1 MEFFT
6 LQLQYDVDLH
16 EIAIMWLE
24 FLEKVISESTYRMS
38 EQAVFRCSTLVQQ
51 LRSFQV
57 MSKYEPQFAALVEE
71 CVSFVTCLFE
81 NHEVKQMLE
90 LSGKLIDDLAT
101 ESKRGFDSTLIE
113 DAVLSI
119 IPMLALELHTISI
132 PRMSSVSE
140 DGRWNVVVEPF
151 TFPTFSAIPQKVT
164 VSTNHIFQVG
174 LEHAKSETAKTLT
187 ILLQGIKPALLNVH
201 YSATS
206 LKGLKVHDAGVVD
219 VQFPDGGVD
228 VELVFKIDES
238 QPCPFEMI
246 SCQVLIKS
254 ISVHFQQSRFPILT
268 KWLHKKVERK
278 IKRHLKLRL
287 EDLLIQTCLA
297 LRKMTIAIRVKLLC
311 WKSLKTSDEE
321 MNERISNEMVCF
333 AALFNTTLYLLAI
346 SLLFVCRRIFSKL
359 WDSRSKTMKKP
370 VSKSHLALLTLV
382 LMNKMKMLK
391 T

>member
-1 MEFFT
+1 M
-6 LQLQYDVDLH
+6 DLH

-57 MSKYEPQFAALVEE
+57 RSKYEPQFAALVEE
-71 CVSFVTCLFE
+71 CVSFVTCLFQ

-90 LSGKLIDDLAT
+90 LSSKLINDLAT

-119 IPMLALELHTISI
+119 IPMLALELHTISV

-140 DGRWNVVVEPF
+140 DGRWNVVLEPF
-151 TFPTFSAIPQKVT
+151 TFPTFSAIPQKVS

-206 LKGLKVHDAGVVD
+206 LKGFKVNDAGVVD
-219 VQFPDGGVD
+219 VQFPVGGVD
-228 VELVFKIDES
+228 AEVIFKIDAS
-238 QPCPFEMI
+238 QPCPFELI

-254 ISVHFQQSRFPILT
+254 ISVHFQQSFFPILT

-287 EDLLIQTCLA
+287 EEMLIQTCLA
-297 LRKMTIAIRVKLLC
+297 LRKMTIGIRVKLLC

-321 MNERISNEMVCF
+321 INERISNE
-333 AALFNTTLYLLAI
+333 
-346 SLLFVCRRIFSKL
+346 
-359 WDSRSKTMKKP
+359 
-370 VSKSHLALLTLV
+370 LV
-382 LMNKMKMLK
+382 
-391 T
+391 